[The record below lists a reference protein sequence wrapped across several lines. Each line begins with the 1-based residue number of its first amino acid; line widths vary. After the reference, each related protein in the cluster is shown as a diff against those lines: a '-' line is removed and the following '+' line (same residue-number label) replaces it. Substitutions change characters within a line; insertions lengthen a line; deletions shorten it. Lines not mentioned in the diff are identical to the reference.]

1 MHDEFSELTPAEL
14 TRVAGGFLPLLG
26 LIGMGSGLVGQIL
39 NGVAQKKAQKSEQLL
54 AQAQAQAQGAQ
65 GAPAQLPQTASAA
78 APQTGITS
86 SVEILG

>member
-1 MHDEFSELTPAEL
+1 MHDEFSELTSAEL

-54 AQAQAQAQGAQ
+54 ANAQGAA
-65 GAPAQLPQTASAA
+65 GTAAPAQGPQPAAQTAGDA
-78 APQTGITS
+78 TS
-86 SVEILG
+86 SIQTSVVVA